1 MAEAV
6 ELFGGKSCQY
16 TAEVREQLEW
26 DREEFVEYDVETD
39 ESALRRMRELTGGG
53 CTVPVLVRNGKV
65 VQVGWQ
71 GRGCVVAAHVDAEHM
86 SPPSP

>member
-1 MAEAV
+1 MVERV
-6 ELFGGKSCQY
+6 ELFGSPSCQF

-26 DREEFVEYDVETD
+26 EREVFVEYDVEAD
-39 ESALRRMRELTGGG
+39 AAALSRMRELTGGG

-71 GRGCVVAAHVDAEHM
+71 GRGCVVAAHVAEGHTP
-86 SPPSP
+86 PPSR